1 MVYML
6 TFGGILMVN
15 VNIWHTW
22 ILWEYIK
29 LVATS
34 SLWTNVH
41 IPSPSHPHPISD
53 LLPADALPDDALRLH
68 APRAVVEV
76 CEGRGHR
83 GVERQQL
90 LLTRLPW
97 RRFIRNVIQQTI
109 YSIVRWNSSRMVHGC
124 CKRMMVAVYDNVY
137 SSLCDSLFCVHQTIS
152 QVQRAIGPSSIT
164 PLHTR

>member
-1 MVYML
+1 MEVISWFMNQRSHP
-6 TFGGILMVN
+6 IP
-15 VNIWHTW
+15 
-22 ILWEYIK
+22 
-29 LVATS
+29 
-34 SLWTNVH
+34 
-41 IPSPSHPHPISD
+41 IPSPI
-53 LLPADALPDDALRLH
+53 LPADALPDDALRLH

-97 RRFIRNVIQQTI
+97 RRFIRNVIHQTI
-109 YSIVRWNSSRMVHGC
+109 SSSVRWNSSRMVHGC

-152 QVQRAIGPSSIT
+152 QVQRAIIHKPFTYTINKKL
-164 PLHTR
+164 PAPCK